1 MNDPQGH
8 EYSGGDVF
16 HASPLLLLPFTD
28 HQTEHMAPAD
38 RRKGSNMFEHDA
50 YEEAKA
56 IFNKL
61 YWSGGLENLG
71 VKNVYQNN
79 VHYWRMRLPGNEDD
93 TGENGSETGKKDG
106 SKKSN
111 RKKYYGHPTSLDKAT
126 EEFNFV
132 PADSFSLEDYVIQEE
147 LHQALYAAIHNLE
160 KESRDIII
168 RYYFEEKS
176 EDETAAEL
184 GLTKGQV
191 HYKKGKIIEELQKIL
206 KDFF

>member
-1 MNDPQGH
+1 
-8 EYSGGDVF
+8 
-16 HASPLLLLPFTD
+16 
-28 HQTEHMAPAD
+28 MAPAD

-61 YWSGGLENLG
+61 YWLGGLENPG
-71 VKNVYQNN
+71 VKKVYQNN
-79 VHYWRMRLPGNEDD
+79 VQYWRMRLPGNEDD
-93 TGENGSETGKKDG
+93 AGERTNRTDKKSDDTTSGKKDG
-106 SKKSN
+106 HKKSN
-111 RKKYYGHPTSLDKAT
+111 RKKYYGHPTSLDKAA

-132 PADSFSLEDYVIQEE
+132 PTDSFSLEDYVIQRE
-147 LHQALYAAIHNLE
+147 LYQALYAAIHNLE
-160 KESRDIII
+160 KESRDIITL
-168 RYYFEEKS
+168 YYFEEKS